1 MNLTDSQIKEG
12 LIYLYRDYEQKII
25 SRHEIM
31 DYVRDVYYIDSTGM
45 SYQEWLEERTREVR
59 GEN

>member
-45 SYQEWLEERTREVR
+45 TYEEWLEED
-59 GEN
+59 EN